1 MLISAHFRFPRVNL
15 NLPLFSSSSLKSKVA
30 KSTLSARTRGQV
42 FLGKE
47 SGK

>member
-1 MLISAHFRFPRVNL
+1 MLISAHFQFPRVNL